1 MILLVPLSFGFTLM
15 MIHLA
20 KEAERK
26 AKLAKAN
33 GPKKVSEI
41 KLSIKWTNWLLVA
54 LLAFQVFLNI
64 AAFNAFLSG
73 MNNVNLWITGVI
85 LITFAGF
92 FHLYRYAMSQS
103 KNIPKPPKIP
113 NTKLL
118 ESAQKPLSKTD
129 QTKLPEEKLP
139 QGQVVENVTPEIKT
153 NTAELD
159 LDKDPNLGM
168 SDLKKP

>member
-1 MILLVPLSFGFTLM
+1 
-15 MIHLA
+15 
-20 KEAERK
+20 
-26 AKLAKAN
+26 
-33 GPKKVSEI
+33 
-41 KLSIKWTNWLLVA
+41 
-54 LLAFQVFLNI
+54 
-64 AAFNAFLSG
+64 
-73 MNNVNLWITGVI
+73 
-85 LITFAGF
+85 
-92 FHLYRYAMSQS
+92 MSQS

-139 QGQVVENVTPEIKT
+139 QGQVVENMTPKIKT